1 MANTCPVCGGKL
13 GLLNREKS
21 ADGLICATCSNFFY
35 SKLGF
40 RAAKQPTAAL
50 ADYWAT
56 LEQRRKVFKETD
68 SIYDGDAL
76 FVSIDNPNRL
86 FCIGHRS
93 GDKGPRMIYSF
104 DEVAGYES
112 DVPDDLTVTET
123 KGGIGRAVIGA
134 AVAGPVGAIVGAAT
148 AKTETR
154 KGSRSKEN
162 VSIRFALPLGESS
175 LPTAVYPGGMTAF
188 LKSCKV
194 RQEKP
199 QVAAPAA
206 SNVADELL
214 KFKQLL
220 DMGAITEAEYNA
232 KKAQLLG
239 L

>member
-21 ADGLICATCSNFFY
+21 ADGLICAGCSSFFF

-40 RAAKQPTAAL
+40 RAAKQATDVLVA
-50 ADYWAT
+50 YWAT
-56 LEQRRKVFKETD
+56 LESRRRTFKETD
-68 SIYDGDAL
+68 SIFDRDAL
-76 FVSIDNPNRL
+76 FVSIDKVNRL
-86 FCIGHRS
+86 FYFGHRS

-112 DVPDDLTVTET
+112 DAPDDLTVTET
-123 KGGIGRAVIGA
+123 KGGIGRAVVGA

-162 VSIRFALPLGESS
+162 VSIRFTLPLGETS
-175 LPTAVYPGGMTAF
+175 LPTTVYPGGMTAF
-188 LKSCKV
+188 LKRCKV
-194 RQEKP
+194 SQEKP
-199 QVAAPAA
+199 QVVAPAA
-206 SNVADELL
+206 SSVADELL

-232 KKAQLLG
+232 KKTQLLG

>member
-21 ADGLICATCSNFFY
+21 ADGPICAGCSNFFF
-35 SKLGF
+35 SKLGI
-40 RAAKQPTAAL
+40 RAAKQSTAAL
-50 ADYWAT
+50 ADYWVT
-56 LEQRRKVFKETD
+56 LEQRWKVFKETD

-76 FVSIDNPNRL
+76 FVSIDKTNRL
-86 FCIGHRS
+86 FCFGHRS

-112 DVPDDLTVTET
+112 DAPDDLTVTET

-154 KGSRSKEN
+154 KGRSKES
-162 VSIRFALPLGESS
+162 VSIRFTLPLGETS
-175 LPTAVYPGGMTAF
+175 LPTTVYPGGMTAF
-188 LKSCKV
+188 LKRCKV
-194 RQEKP
+194 SQEKP
-199 QVAAPAA
+199 QAATPVA
-206 SNVADELL
+206 SSVADELL

-220 DMGAITEAEYNA
+220 DMGAIAEAEYNA

>member
-1 MANTCPVCGGKL
+1 MANICPICSGKL

-21 ADGLICATCSNFFY
+21 ADGPICVGCSNFFF
-35 SKLGF
+35 SKLGI
-40 RAAKQPTAAL
+40 RAAKQPTSAL
-50 ADYWAT
+50 AAYWAT
-56 LEQRRKVFKETD
+56 LEQRRKGFKETD

-76 FVSIDNPNRL
+76 FVSIDKPNRL

-112 DVPDDLTVTET
+112 DALDDLTVTET

-154 KGSRSKEN
+154 KGRSKES
-162 VSIRFALPLGESS
+162 VSIHFVLPLGESN
-175 LPTAVYPGGMTAF
+175 LPTTVYPGGMTAF

-194 RQEKP
+194 SQKKP
-199 QVAAPAA
+199 QAAAA
-206 SNVADELL
+206 AVLSAADELL

-220 DMGAITEAEYNA
+220 DMGAVTEAEYNA

>member
-21 ADGLICATCSNFFY
+21 ADGLICASCSNFFF
-35 SKLGF
+35 SKLGI
-40 RAAKQPTAAL
+40 RAAKQPTTAL

-56 LEQRRKVFKETD
+56 LEQRRKAFKETD

-76 FVSIDNPNRL
+76 FVSIDKINRL
-86 FCIGHRS
+86 FCFGHRG

-112 DVPDDLTVTET
+112 DAPDDLTVTET

-162 VSIRFALPLGESS
+162 VSIRFTLPLGETS
-175 LPTAVYPGGMTAF
+175 LPTTVYPGGMTAF
-188 LKSCKV
+188 LKRFKV
-194 RQEKP
+194 SQEKP

-206 SNVADELL
+206 SSVADELL

>member
-21 ADGLICATCSNFFY
+21 ADGLICASCSNFFY

-40 RAAKQPTAAL
+40 RAAKQSTATL

-112 DVPDDLTVTET
+112 DAPDDLTVTET

-154 KGSRSKEN
+154 KGRSKEN
-162 VSIRFALPLGESS
+162 VSIRFVLPLGESS

>member
-21 ADGLICATCSNFFY
+21 ADGLICASCSNFFY

-40 RAAKQPTAAL
+40 RAAKQSTAAL

-76 FVSIDNPNRL
+76 FVSIDKTNRL
-86 FCIGHRS
+86 FC
-93 GDKGPRMIYSF
+93 F
-104 DEVAGYES
+104 
-112 DVPDDLTVTET
+112 
-123 KGGIGRAVIGA
+123 
-134 AVAGPVGAIVGAAT
+134 AAT

-162 VSIRFALPLGESS
+162 VSIRFTLPLGEIS
-175 LPTAVYPGGMTAF
+175 LPTTVYPGGMTAF
-188 LKSCKV
+188 LKRCKV
-194 RQEKP
+194 SQEKP
-199 QVAAPAA
+199 QVAALAA
-206 SNVADELL
+206 SSAADELL

>member
-21 ADGLICATCSNFFY
+21 ADGLICASCSNFFY

-40 RAAKQPTAAL
+40 RAAKQLTSVLSA
-50 ADYWAT
+50 YWAI
-56 LEQRRKVFKETD
+56 LETRRKAFKETD

-76 FVSIDNPNRL
+76 FVSIDKENRL
-86 FCIGHRS
+86 FYFGHRG

-154 KGSRSKEN
+154 KGRSKEN
-162 VSIRFALPLGESS
+162 VSIRFALPLGESR
-175 LPTAVYPGGMTAF
+175 LPTTVYPGGMTAF
-188 LKSCKV
+188 LKSCKDS
-194 RQEKP
+194 QEKP
-199 QVAAPAA
+199 QAAVPPTSSA
-206 SNVADELL
+206 ADELL

-220 DMGAITEAEYNA
+220 DMGAITEAEYNV
-232 KKAQLLG
+232 KKTQLLG

>member
-21 ADGLICATCSNFFY
+21 ADGLICAGCSSFFF

-50 ADYWAT
+50 ADYWTA

-76 FVSIDNPNRL
+76 FVSIDKVNQL
-86 FCIGHRS
+86 FYFGHRG
-93 GDKGPRMIYSF
+93 GDKGPRMVYSF

-112 DVPDDLTVTET
+112 DAPDDLTVTET

-154 KGSRSKEN
+154 KGRSKEN
-162 VSIRFALPLGESS
+162 VSIRFVLPLGESS
-175 LPTAVYPGGMTAF
+175 LPTTVYPGGMTAF
-188 LKSCKV
+188 LKGCKV
-194 RQEKP
+194 SQEKP
-199 QVAAPAA
+199 QATAPAA
-206 SNVADELL
+206 PSAADELL

>member
-21 ADGLICATCSNFFY
+21 ADGLICAGCSSFFF

-50 ADYWAT
+50 ADYWAA
-56 LEQRRKVFKETD
+56 LEQHRKVFKETD

-76 FVSIDNPNRL
+76 FVSIDKTNRL
-86 FCIGHRS
+86 FCFGHRG

-112 DVPDDLTVTET
+112 DAPDDLTVTET

-154 KGSRSKEN
+154 KGGRSKEN

-175 LPTAVYPGGMTAF
+175 LPTTVYPGGMTTF
-188 LKSCKV
+188 LRSCKAS
-194 RQEKP
+194 QEKP

-206 SNVADELL
+206 SSAADELL

-232 KKAQLLG
+232 KKVQLLG

>member
-1 MANTCPVCGGKL
+1 MANICPVCGGKL

-21 ADGLICATCSNFFY
+21 ADGPICAGCSNFFF
-35 SKLGF
+35 SKLGI

-50 ADYWAT
+50 ADYWAA
-56 LEQRRKVFKETD
+56 LEGRRKAFKETD

-76 FVSIDNPNRL
+76 FVSIDKANRL
-86 FCIGHRS
+86 FCFGHRG

-104 DEVAGYES
+104 DEIAGYVS
-112 DVPDDLTVTET
+112 DVPDDLMVTET

-134 AVAGPVGAIVGAAT
+134 AIAGPVGAIVGAST

-154 KGSRSKEN
+154 KGRRKEN
-162 VSIRFALPLGESS
+162 VSIRFALPVGESV
-175 LPTAVYPGGMTAF
+175 LPTTVYPGGMTAF

-194 RQEKP
+194 SQDKP
-199 QVAAPAA
+199 QAA
-206 SNVADELL
+206 SSAAISSADELL

-220 DMGAITEAEYNA
+220 DMGAITEVEYNA

>member
-1 MANTCPVCGGKL
+1 MG
-13 GLLNREKS
+13 
-21 ADGLICATCSNFFY
+21 I
-35 SKLGF
+35 

-76 FVSIDNPNRL
+76 FVSIDKTNRL
-86 FCIGHRS
+86 FCFGHRG

-112 DVPDDLTVTET
+112 DAPDDLTVTET
-123 KGGIGRAVIGA
+123 KGGIGRAVH
-134 AVAGPVGAIVGAAT
+134 
-148 AKTETR
+148 R
-154 KGSRSKEN
+154 CSRCWSCGSRSWALLPPKQRPAKAAAARN
-162 VSIRFALPLGESS
+162 VSIRFTLPLGETS
-175 LPTAVYPGGMTAF
+175 LPTTVYPGGMTAF
-188 LKSCKV
+188 LKRCKGS
-194 RQEKP
+194 QEKP
-199 QVAAPAA
+199 QAATPVA
-206 SNVADELL
+206 SSVADELL

-220 DMGAITEAEYNA
+220 DMGAITEVEYNA

>member
-1 MANTCPVCGGKL
+1 MANTCAVCGGKL

-21 ADGLICATCSNFFY
+21 VDGLICASCSNFFF
-35 SKLGF
+35 SKLGI
-40 RAAKQPTAAL
+40 RAAKQSTAAL

-56 LEQRRKVFKETD
+56 LEQRRKAFEETD

-76 FVSIDNPNRL
+76 FVSIDKPNRM

-154 KGSRSKEN
+154 KGRSKES
-162 VSIRFALPLGESS
+162 VSIHFALPLGESN
-175 LPTAVYPGGMTAF
+175 LPTTVYPGGMTAF
-188 LKSCKV
+188 LKRCKV
-194 RQEKP
+194 SQEKP

-206 SNVADELL
+206 SSVADELL

-232 KKAQLLG
+232 QKVQLLG

>member
-1 MANTCPVCGGKL
+1 MANACPVCGGKL

-21 ADGLICATCSNFFY
+21 ADGPICAGCSNFFF
-35 SKLGF
+35 SKLGI
-40 RAAKQPTAAL
+40 RAAKQPTSAL
-50 ADYWAT
+50 ADYWVT
-56 LEQRRKVFKETD
+56 LEQRRKAFKETD

-76 FVSIDNPNRL
+76 FVSIDRPNRL

-93 GDKGPRMIYSF
+93 GDKGPRMIYAF

-112 DVPDDLTVTET
+112 DADDVMVTQSV
-123 KGGIGRAVIGA
+123 GGIGRAVVGA

-154 KGSRSKEN
+154 KGRSKES

-175 LPTAVYPGGMTAF
+175 LPTTVYPGGMTAF
-188 LKSCKV
+188 LKSRKV
-194 RQEKP
+194 SQENP
-199 QVAAPAA
+199 QAAATAVPSA
-206 SNVADELL
+206 ADELL

-220 DMGAITEAEYNA
+220 DMGAVTEAEYNA